1 MFVSEA
7 LKTHL
12 ETSATIRLQSLV
24 LAEWNMNM
32 PDNLQKVGN
41 YRYRPTDV
49 TSQYFTLPISFD
61 LLDQGNYYTGAT
73 DADVVIDGGFTN
85 NNVPQQF
92 TLQKDKMKMIY
103 SLEDCTKPFRPR
115 SGINKPLYFSG
126 RYIANSGADMAE
138 RPRYYMPSRYDEFR
152 YWTSYRTEDNFER
165 GIANNILNGLNY
177 IDDTVPFVVYKNQ
190 VPTNRLVVKMQTN
203 VGSVNLGPFATST
216 GPIADQLFGNA
227 NKTTPSRWKVQYLIN
242 NNWENAYSFNEAD
255 TRADGSPIIG
265 PNGYVELQYGLI
277 VPEQYRNI
285 FVYAETLASV
295 TLRPD
300 EAPVGY
306 AYLVIPTSG
315 NKGTFYIYTGTG
327 EDGGYQSF
335 VPEYGWILGSETIT
349 NQTNFVTDLTSP
361 EQFIDQISGQ
371 TVYREFAYIQGIRVV
386 VDIMNKFDSTFD
398 LIEMSPRLVV
408 DISDKVIDFN
418 ITKTLSD
425 IGVTS
430 LPVGQLLASTGSL
443 SIFDDDQAFNFY
455 NNTSIVADYI
465 RKNIKFNFYE
475 VIVDVDG
482 FDYYVPIKTL
492 YSEGMPQ
499 ANVTSG
505 TINITL
511 RDLYFF
517 LESMPAPRLLMTETS
532 LSMAIVTLLDYIGFS
547 NYSFRRLNTESD
559 PVIPYFF
566 VAPDQNVAEVL
577 NQLAVATQSAM
588 FFDEFNN
595 FIVMSKNYLMP
606 NTTERP
612 TSFVL
617 SGTNNQTD
625 SGVVENATSGNLPNI
640 ISIASEDKKVYNGGN
655 ISYTARYIQ
664 RSYGSIRQ
672 ASMVDRDKTWIYK
685 PALLWEVAGTD
696 NTKTINEVA
705 SKQGKYVLGAM
716 PLNSDLTASLPVV
729 QNGIVI
735 NNIMDIGENVY
746 WLTRY
751 QGYFYSGGE
760 VIRYDAA
767 EFNVTLPIWYPV
779 KSDGTLDET
788 KPQIVLPG
796 KLAPVEI
803 TLEEDIRIWRNSNR
817 QGSSNVWISSNQ
829 EYQKYFASLP
839 FNGKIYPTGLIR
851 IFSTP
856 YYETVDGI
864 SRLQRGAVYEH
875 GRGQFGTP
883 IVTHT
888 AGINQYWSDNAYVRG
903 CDMQTQ
909 YLFTT
914 SSLDPVFIKSVKS
927 SGNVFYV
934 NEISGVSPGDT
945 VNLLSGTG
953 QLSTSAETKVSAV
966 NTQKAKAT
974 ITNISTLSGTIT
986 YTAQNTFSPGQTIS
1000 IAGVT
1005 PNAYNLSN
1013 VVVVAASSSSF
1024 TISNASTGAY
1034 VSGGIATS
1042 QVFTFTVTTNP
1053 ATALNNATIE
1063 VSKIPNTNIGAAGVN
1078 NTLAK
1083 QTTRNGIIK
1092 NFMSS
1097 KYLTETDVN
1106 SLKSTQTGTIQSS
1119 AFVMNGPSFK
1129 TTDVPLNFVSYQYKQ
1144 LDNAYKTFGAR
1155 MRIIGKIENNE
1166 TRGQTPIGSVSYYQV
1181 NGAQTNQNVSIGGGS
1196 GGLAIMLNPE
1206 TNNGYYFEIIALTE
1220 TNIESYLKLDVNG
1233 QAEVNINNVVFYK
1246 VKKDASSNNAIPVK
1260 LWGGLTSIIVDDGRF
1275 TGQYRLSGE
1284 DKPTVYD
1291 LSVEY
1296 EDIGTLRRFY
1306 LYINNKLVKIVDD
1319 TEPLPVY
1326 NNIAP
1331 FIRGSSRVM
1340 FENLY
1345 AITNN
1350 YSQNTVSVVGETL
1363 SDVFGDSEID
1373 ANESFRKYAISGL
1386 VQGTYLTG
1394 ISSGQPPR
1402 YNMYFEEFGSIM
1414 RECAYFDIKYDRSY
1428 PALYAQLSPTFNRI
1442 KGYTV
1447 SGFQADSYGAEF
1459 LIFNASDTALNLDET
1474 TGNYLRIQ
1482 GITFTQ
1488 DTSYQLTVDEYFK
1501 KQGNLSDPE
1510 LQGSTLITSPLVEKA
1525 KYDEI
1530 KLSRLI
1536 YGKNDFS
1543 IETPYIQSQDD
1554 ANELMGW
1561 IINKVMRPKKSIGIN
1576 LFSIPTLQLGDI
1588 VTIDYKNNDNLD
1600 LVAQASD
1607 RFVVYN
1613 IAYNRTLAG
1622 PSMTVYL
1629 SEV

>member
-1 MFVSEA
+1 M
-7 LKTHL
+7 
-12 ETSATIRLQSLV
+12 V

-61 LLDQGNYYTGAT
+61 LLDEGNYYTGAT

-85 NNVPQQF
+85 NNTPQQF

-165 GIANNILNGLNY
+165 GIANNISNGLNY
-177 IDDTVPFVVYKNQ
+177 IDDAVPFVVYKTQ
-190 VPTNRLVVKMQTN
+190 VPANRLVVKMQTN
-203 VGSVNLGPFATST
+203 VGSVDLGPFATST
-216 GPIADQLFGNA
+216 GPIADPLFGDA
-227 NKTTPSRWKVQYLIN
+227 NKTTPSRWKVQYLNN
-242 NNWENAYSFNEAD
+242 NNWVDAYSFNETD
-255 TRADGSPIIG
+255 TRADGSAIIG
-265 PNGYVELQYGLI
+265 SDGYVELEYGLI
-277 VPEQYRNI
+277 IPEQYRDI
-285 FVYAETLASV
+285 FVYAETLSSV

-300 EAPVGY
+300 AAPVGY
-306 AYLVIPTSG
+306 AYLVVPTSG
-315 NKGTFYIYTGTG
+315 DKGIFYIYTGTG
-327 EDGGYQSF
+327 ADDGYDSF
-335 VPEYGWILGSETIT
+335 IPEYGWSLGSETIT

-361 EQFIDQISGQ
+361 EEFTDEVSGQ
-371 TVYREFAYIQGIRVV
+371 IVYREFEYVQGIRVV

-443 SIFDDDQAFNFY
+443 SIFDDDQAFNSY
-455 NNTSIVADYI
+455 NTTSIIANYI

-475 VIVDVDG
+475 IIVNVDG

-499 ANVTSG
+499 ANVTAG
-505 TINITL
+505 TIDINL

-532 LSMAIVTLLDYIGFS
+532 LSMAVVTLLDYIGFS
-547 NYSFRRLNTESD
+547 NYSFRRLDTESD

-606 NTTERP
+606 DTEERP
-612 TSFVL
+612 TDFVL
-617 SGTNNQTD
+617 SGNNNQTD

-672 ASMVDRDKTWIYK
+672 ANMVDKDKTWIYK
-685 PALLWEVAGTD
+685 PALLWEVAGTE

-716 PLNSDLTASLPVV
+716 PLNSDLTSDLPVV
-729 QNGIVI
+729 QNGIVV

-760 VIRYDAA
+760 IIRYDAA
-767 EFNVTLPIWYPV
+767 EFNVT
-779 KSDGTLDET
+779 GT
-788 KPQIVLPG
+788 G
-796 KLAPVEI
+796 
-803 TLEEDIRIWRNSNR
+803 
-817 QGSSNVWISSNQ
+817 NVWISSNQ
-829 EYQKYFASLP
+829 EYQKYFASIP
-839 FNGKIYPTGLIR
+839 FNGKIYPTGLVR

-864 SRLQRGAVYEH
+864 SRLQPGAVYEH

-883 IVTHT
+883 VVTHT
-888 AGINQYWSDNAYVRG
+888 AGINPYWSDNSYVRG
-903 CDMQTQ
+903 CNMQTQ

-914 SSLDPVFIKSVKS
+914 TLD
-927 SGNVFYV
+927 
-934 NEISGVSPGDT
+934 
-945 VNLLSGTG
+945 
-953 QLSTSAETKVSAV
+953 Q
-966 NTQKAKAT
+966 
-974 ITNISTLSGTIT
+974 
-986 YTAQNTFSPGQTIS
+986 
-1000 IAGVT
+1000 
-1005 PNAYNLSN
+1005 NLS
-1013 VVVVAASSSSF
+1013 VP
-1024 TISNASTGAY
+1024 ST
-1034 VSGGIATS
+1034 T
-1042 QVFTFTVTTNP
+1042 
-1053 ATALNNATIE
+1053 L
-1063 VSKIPNTNIGAAGVN
+1063 GAAGVS
-1078 NTLAK
+1078 NTLAR

-1092 NFMSS
+1092 NFMSTS
-1097 KYLTETDVN
+1097 YLTETDVN
-1106 SLKSTQTGTIQSS
+1106 SLKSTKAGTIQSS
-1119 AFVMNGPSFK
+1119 ALVMNGPSFK
-1129 TTDVPLNFVSYQYKQ
+1129 TTDVPINFVSYQYKQ
-1144 LDNAYKTFGAR
+1144 LDNAYRGFGAR

-1166 TRGQTPIGSVSYYQV
+1166 TRGQTPIGSISYYQV
-1181 NGAQTNQNVSIGGGS
+1181 NSAQTNQNVSIGGGS

-1206 TNNGYYFEIIALTE
+1206 TNNGYYFEIVALTE
-1220 TNIESYLKLDVNG
+1220 TNVESYLKLDSTG

-1246 VKKDASSNNAIPVK
+1246 VKKDASSNDAIPVK

-1296 EDIGTLRRFY
+1296 QDIGTLRRFY
-1306 LYINNKLVKIVDD
+1306 LYINNKLIKIVDD
-1319 TEPLPVY
+1319 TDPLPVY

-1331 FIRGSSRVM
+1331 FVRGSSRVM

-1386 VQGTYLTG
+1386 IQGTYLTG
-1394 ISSGQPPR
+1394 ISSEQPPK

-1447 SGFQADSYGAEF
+1447 SGFQADSYGAQF

-1488 DTSYQLTVDEYFK
+1488 DTTYQLTVDEYFK

-1543 IETPYIQSQDD
+1543 IDTPYIQSQDD

-1576 LFSIPTLQLGDI
+1576 MFSIPTLQLGDI

-1600 LVAQASD
+1600 LVAQPSD

-1613 IAYNRTLAG
+1613 IAYNRTLSG